1 MEVRAVNS
9 QLYVVMRNEFP
20 VAVEF
25 ELLPAFDRVPGI
37 GLSTT
42 NMRKRGNR
50 VWVAEYRDS
59 VPTDAEWSVH
69 RVDVAPYLDSTELSA
84 ATEDAWTRGYQ
95 AARMEFDE
103 SGMP

>member
-1 MEVRAVNS
+1 MNH

-25 ELLPAFDRVPGI
+25 ELLAALGRVPGI
-37 GLSTT
+37 ELATT
-42 NMRKRGNR
+42 DTRKRGDR
-50 VWVAEYRDS
+50 VWEVEYRDS
-59 VPTDAEWSVH
+59 VPTDAVWTVH
-69 RVDVAPYLDSTELSA
+69 RVDVCPYLDATELGD
-84 ATEDAWTRGYQ
+84 ATGEAYDRGYQ

>member
-1 MEVRAVNS
+1 VNH

-42 NMRKRGNR
+42 NMRKRGDR
-50 VWVAEYRDS
+50 VWVAEYRDA

-69 RVDVAPYLDSTELSA
+69 RVDVAPYLDSAEVGD
-84 ATEDAWTRGYQ
+84 ATGEAYDRGYQ